1 MHGKTLRELSEKKT
15 QMRCPDKYGNHPER
29 DGSIL
34 IGLLL
39 GICIG
44 VPFTL
49 ALIIFYK
56 RGCFGLI
63 RQRGPADFSRAYYQ
77 RAGVYDDTMHHI

>member
-1 MHGKTLRELSEKKT
+1 MANRSLKDIAEKQT
-15 QMRCPDKYGNHPER
+15 EMRCLDKYDNHPEK
-29 DGSIL
+29 DGQIL

-44 VPFTL
+44 IPFTL
-49 ALIIFYK
+49 IVLIFYK

-63 RQRGPADFSRAYYQ
+63 RPQGPADFSRAYYK
-77 RAGVYDDTMHHI
+77 RAGVYDDTLNNI